1 MKTCMTITL
10 LLFNTILF
18 LTKCNIMID
27 AQLLHPLD
35 LVIGQWG
42 VKLHRKDVRLLES
55 ILFPPML
62 CSSLSSSKQDEGLQ
76 NSNSNRRNNYYNNN
90 GNTLLKRRKR
100 LLNCNLV
107 LNGDGKFILH
117 PPSDLCTSKYNGK
130 IFNIERQPLKG
141 RWKVKS
147 NPYCVTDRQYD
158 ELILISNPKIR
169 YRETND
175 DDKDHYE
182 EIVTLEMNC
191 KVRGRFGSNTIRSLL
206 NYPRGRDAGRLTHGV
221 ISIRKDRMERNC
233 FTNKANFFG
242 NNDVVQNSR
251 RAICATF
258 NAKACPN
265 K

>member
-1 MKTCMTITL
+1 MKTSMTITL

-76 NSNSNRRNNYYNNN
+76 NSNSNRRKNYYNNN

-107 LNGDGKFILH
+107 LNGDGSTFHNTNTGIKIMPGKKLLYISYWNILTTNN
-117 PPSDLCTSKYNGK
+117 SIAS
-130 IFNIERQPLKG
+130 LKG
-141 RWKVKS
+141 TS
-147 NPYCVTDRQYD
+147 SSQ
-158 ELILISNPKIR
+158 
-169 YRETND
+169 
-175 DDKDHYE
+175 
-182 EIVTLEMNC
+182 
-191 KVRGRFGSNTIRSLL
+191 
-206 NYPRGRDAGRLTHGV
+206 
-221 ISIRKDRMERNC
+221 
-233 FTNKANFFG
+233 
-242 NNDVVQNSR
+242 
-251 RAICATF
+251 
-258 NAKACPN
+258 
-265 K
+265 